1 MRAEGFPAYHVW
13 PVGERSVYSA
23 IVYLEPFTGR
33 NLRAFGYD
41 MFADPPRREAMTRAR
56 DLDVAALSS
65 KVLLV
70 QETDEDIQ
78 AGTLMY
84 VPVYRPN
91 MPATTAAERQAALVG
106 WVYSPYRMDDLMAG
120 ILDDWDLHE
129 THRVRLAI
137 FDGAGVA
144 PERLLYDCRE
154 GEPLAETP
162 AAGQVRV
169 PVDFNGKVWTLRV
182 SRAAAFPAAVT
193 DPKVLLVAW
202 GGC

>member
-1 MRAEGFPAYHVW
+1 MSG
-13 PVGERSVYSA
+13 
-23 IVYLEPFTGR
+23 
-33 NLRAFGYD
+33 
-41 MFADPPRREAMTRAR
+41 
-56 DLDVAALSS
+56 

-70 QETDEDIQ
+70 QETDEDLQ

-106 WVYSPYRMDDLMAG
+106 WVYSPYRMDDLIAG

-137 FDGAGVA
+137 FGGAGVA

-154 GEPLAETP
+154 DEPLAETP

-202 GGC
+202 GDADQPAVGGPDAGPEPGSLAGGATGRAHPRKRVRQRGAVALSARREP